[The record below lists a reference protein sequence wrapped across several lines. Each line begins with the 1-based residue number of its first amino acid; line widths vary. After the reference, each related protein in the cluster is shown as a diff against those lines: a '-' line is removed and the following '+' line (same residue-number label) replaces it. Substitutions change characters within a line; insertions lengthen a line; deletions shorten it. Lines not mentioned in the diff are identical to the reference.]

1 MSETQTLE
9 IKIAIDAP
17 AEVVYQAFT
26 SSIALESWF
35 SDIAEVDPSEN
46 GRFYAFWI
54 AGHHGSGIFKTL

>member
-26 SSIALESWF
+26 SSVALESWF
-35 SDIAEVDPSEN
+35 SDIAEADPSEN
-46 GRFYAFWI
+46 GRLYAF
-54 AGHHGSGIFKTL
+54 